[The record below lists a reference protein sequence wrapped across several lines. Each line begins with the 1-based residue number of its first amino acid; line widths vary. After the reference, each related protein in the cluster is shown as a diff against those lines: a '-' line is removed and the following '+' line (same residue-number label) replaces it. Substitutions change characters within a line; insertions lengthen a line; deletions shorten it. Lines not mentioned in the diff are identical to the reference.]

1 MRRRKKH
8 IVIKHKTVLSK
19 SSKKYIYLFILI
31 LLLSLIIV
39 ALSIYLYQLGYNKGK
54 EAAQCSARS
63 FYKRSLEQIKL
74 QEREALKKILQP
86 STLSEIEDYNQN
98 LSSSQNAHSS
108 SSQSFASSK
117 SSLFSSQSSHSVP
130 VQKKRD
136 KRGLPKP
143 RLVIIIDDVAY
154 GSQVR
159 AIKALG
165 LPINVS
171 FFPPTPTH
179 PNTPRYAKGL
189 THYMIHLPM
198 EAMHYSH
205 EERYTFRPST
215 STLAMDRY
223 IASLRKEFPKA
234 RCINNHTGSRFT
246 ADYKA
251 MKRLISVLD
260 RYHFCFIDSRTTPRT
275 QVPRLMR
282 NLHRRYLARNI
293 FLDND
298 INVAKIK
305 AQLKKAI
312 RLAKRRG
319 LAIAIGHPHAKTLEA
334 IRESKGILKEVRL
347 IYVDELLH

>member
-1 MRRRKKH
+1 
-8 IVIKHKTVLSK
+8 
-19 SSKKYIYLFILI
+19 
-31 LLLSLIIV
+31 
-39 ALSIYLYQLGYNKGK
+39 
-54 EAAQCSARS
+54 
-63 FYKRSLEQIKL
+63 
-74 QEREALKKILQP
+74 
-86 STLSEIEDYNQN
+86 
-98 LSSSQNAHSS
+98 
-108 SSQSFASSK
+108 
-117 SSLFSSQSSHSVP
+117 
-130 VQKKRD
+130 
-136 KRGLPKP
+136 
-143 RLVIIIDDVAY
+143 
-154 GSQVR
+154 
-159 AIKALG
+159 
-165 LPINVS
+165 
-171 FFPPTPTH
+171 
-179 PNTPRYAKGL
+179 
-189 THYMIHLPM
+189 MIHLPM

-205 EERYTFRPST
+205 EERYTFRPTT

-223 IASLRKEFPKA
+223 VAALRKEFPRA

-282 NLHRRYLARNI
+282 NFHRRYLARNV

-312 RLAKRRG
+312 HLAKRRG